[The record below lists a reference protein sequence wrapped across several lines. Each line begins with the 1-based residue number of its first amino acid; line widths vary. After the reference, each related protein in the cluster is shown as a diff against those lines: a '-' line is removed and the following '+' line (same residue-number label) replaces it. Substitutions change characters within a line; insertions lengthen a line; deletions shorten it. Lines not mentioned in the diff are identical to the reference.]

1 MQDADT
7 AIDRISSSVAPVAER
22 YGIRR
27 MFLFGSRSRGDHTD
41 GSDHD
46 FCIEVGRE
54 LSMIDLSNL
63 RLDLMDVLGT
73 EVDIVCDDAASD
85 DFLKIVAADRRLV
98 YEI

>member
-1 MQDADT
+1 MQDAS
-7 AIDRISSSVAPVAER
+7 INRISSTVAPVAER

-27 MFLFGSRSRGDHTD
+27 MFLFGSRSRGDFTD

-73 EVDIVCDDAASD
+73 DVDIVCDDAASD
-85 DFLKIVAADRRLV
+85 EFLRMTAQDRRLV
-98 YEI
+98 YEV